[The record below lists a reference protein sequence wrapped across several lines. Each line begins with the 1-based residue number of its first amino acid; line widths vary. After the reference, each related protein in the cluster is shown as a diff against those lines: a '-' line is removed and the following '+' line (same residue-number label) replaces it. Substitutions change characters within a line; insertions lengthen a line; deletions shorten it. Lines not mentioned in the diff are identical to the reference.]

1 MAIKH
6 ICIVTQSHLC
16 RNPRVLK
23 EALTLAEAK
32 FRVTIVN
39 STYSAALAAEDIG
52 LINTHDIKIEPV
64 SALEKGGFRA
74 FKDKLIKKIGD
85 KMVRVFGV
93 QTPMALGYGAGRFVN
108 AALKPNADLYICHQ
122 ETGLYAGV
130 KLIGKGKQVAFDFE
144 DWYSEDL
151 SEEARLERPI
161 GLLKRLEKT
170 ALQKGVFCFTT
181 SDVMAAKL
189 AETYDAPIPATLYNT
204 FGVDESLL
212 TIPKRYTPPVKL
224 FWFSQTI
231 GPGRGLEEFIGL
243 MSQIETR
250 LELHLLGAVSESYKN
265 ELSNIQHTHPI
276 LFHPL
281 VSNEKLP
288 AKIAEFDVGLAL
300 ELDKPLNRDHTVTN
314 KLFQYIVSGLPVIAT
329 NTKGQQEVIGKYGGG
344 VLIDMKD
351 TDTTLPQLREL
362 LNNPAQLLELRQQA
376 IYAASQLDWENEKGK
391 ILNKINQLQITID

>member
-1 MAIKH
+1 MEIKH

-32 FRVTIVN
+32 FRITIIN
-39 STYSAALAAEDIG
+39 STYSTALNAEDNA
-52 LINTHDIKIEPV
+52 LIAGSDIKLVPV
-64 SALEKGGFRA
+64 SALEKGGFGA
-74 FKDKLIKKIGD
+74 FKDKLLKKIGD
-85 KMVRVFGV
+85 KLVGLWKI
-93 QTPMALGYGAGRFVN
+93 QSALALGYGAGRYVDT
-108 AALKPNADLYICHQ
+108 ALKQHADLYICHQ

-130 KLIGKGKQVAFDFE
+130 ELIGKGKQVAFDFE

-161 GLLKRLEKT
+161 GLLKKLEKA
-170 ALQKGVFCFTT
+170 ALQKGAFCFTT
-181 SDVMAAKL
+181 SDAMAGKL
-189 AETYDAPIPATLYNT
+189 AETYNAPIPATLYNT
-204 FGVDESLL
+204 FDVDDSLL
-212 TIPKRYTPPVKL
+212 VLPKSYTAPVKL

-231 GPGRGLEEFIGL
+231 GPGRGLEEFIRL

-265 ELSNIQHTHPI
+265 ELSDIQDTHPI

-314 KLFQYIVSGLPVIAT
+314 KFFQYIISGLPVIAT

-351 TDTTLPQLREL
+351 TDTTLSQLREL

-376 IYAASQLDWENEKGK
+376 IDAASQLGWENEKGK
-391 ILNKINQLQITID
+391 ILNKINHLKSQFD